1 MRPRASLETPKL
13 VAVDLD
19 GTLLDALG
27 NPHPADVTALRSLH
41 ALGVV
46 VTIITGRLYSGTR
59 RSAEAL
65 GIKGPVG
72 CVYGS
77 HVVSTETHKTLY
89 HRGFEKEH
97 AELVRTSFER
107 AGPATFLF
115 ANDTIVH
122 DHHGDP
128 YLDYVSTWSTDVVR
142 APSVTD
148 HPLWQYDAGV
158 TAVVAVGTMPQI
170 MGAAKNLEES
180 VGVNAQVAT
189 FPTRPLKHREAGW
202 GMLVR
207 AAGGNKGSALEWIAN
222 HHGVKIEET
231 IAIGDWVNDLPMLRA
246 AGRSFAMGQAPEVVK
261 EAATDLLEQTAG
273 EGGGIARAIEI
284 AFREQKR

>member
-1 MRPRASLETPKL
+1 MRARTSTKKPKL

-19 GTLLDALG
+19 GTLLDGLG
-27 NPHPADVTALRSLH
+27 NPHPRDLKALR
-41 ALGVV
+41 ALQSVGVI

-59 RSAEAL
+59 RSAEAI

-72 CVYGS
+72 CVDGS

-89 HRGFEKEH
+89 HRSFIKEH
-97 AELVRTSFER
+97 AELVRTSFEK

-122 DHHGDP
+122 DKHGDP
-128 YLDYVSTWSTDVVR
+128 FLDYVSTWSTDVVR
-142 APSVTD
+142 AQSVVD
-148 HPLWQYDAGV
+148 HPLWQHDLGV

-170 MGAAKNLEES
+170 MSAAKHIEES
-180 VGVNAQVAT
+180 VGLGAQVAT
-189 FPTRPLKHREAGW
+189 FPTRPLRHRDAGW

-222 HHGVKIEET
+222 HHGVSIEET
-231 IAIGDWVNDLPMLRA
+231 VAIGDWINDVPMLQT
-246 AGRSFAMGQAPEVVK
+246 AGRSFAMGQAPDTVRD
-261 EAATDLLEQTAG
+261 AATDLLSETAL
-273 EGGGIARAIEI
+273 EGGGITSALEA
-284 AFREQKR
+284 AFGTKFP